1 MWLADLVSTTG
12 DWFSVV
18 AVCALSAQTAPAGG
32 GAVALAVV
40 LAAHLVPQAL
50 LAPFAGWLADRLD
63 RRTVLLATN
72 VLEGA
77 LTVAMTIAAAKQAL
91 AVVQVLL
98 LLRSSVSALREP
110 ATGAAVPRLVEANEL
125 ANANALG
132 AATWSLSFV
141 VGMALGGAVAEVG
154 PTVALAVDAMSF
166 LAATLLVARLPA
178 LPPRE
183 AEAAPVPLHH
193 TLVHDAREA
202 TRALRDAE
210 LFVATFAKAPIG
222 VAGGAAWMALNLLA
236 RDRAFLGV
244 AATLGLLQAVRGAG
258 TGIGPI
264 AARVFGSRTRPET
277 LLHGAAAA
285 VAAGAVGLALSTS
298 APFAIA
304 SVLVWGLGGGASWV
318 LTTTRLQLM
327 SAPSMRGRLI
337 AIDTVGLALGMSGGA
352 FVTAL
357 LVDAGASIA
366 QAATALVAV
375 AALGWLWI
383 SSRPPQPRN
392 AVQTE
397 C

>member
-18 AVCALSAQTAPAGG
+18 AVCALSAQTSPAGG
-32 GAVALAVV
+32 GALSLAVV

-63 RRTVLLATN
+63 RRSLLLATN
-72 VLEGA
+72 LLEGA
-77 LTVAMTIAAAKQAL
+77 LTVAMTIAAAKQAVG
-91 AVVQVLL
+91 VVQVLL

-110 ATGAAVPRLVEANEL
+110 ATGAAVPRLVEPSEL
-125 ANANALG
+125 ANANTFG
-132 AATWSLSFV
+132 AATWSVSFV

-166 LAATLLVARLPA
+166 LVATLLVARLPP

-183 AEAAPVPLHH
+183 AETAPVPVHH

-202 TRALRDAE
+202 TRALRDPE
-210 LFVATFAKAPIG
+210 LFLATFAKAPVG
-222 VAGGAAWMALNLLA
+222 VASGAAWMALNLLA

-258 TGIGPI
+258 TGLGPI
-264 AARVFGSRTRPET
+264 TARMFAARTRPET
-277 LLHGAAAA
+277 LLHGAGAA
-285 VAAGAVGLALSTS
+285 VAVGAVGLALSPT
-298 APFAIA
+298 APFAFA
-304 SVLVWGLGGGASWV
+304 SALVWGMGGGAAWV

-337 AIDTVGLALGMSGGA
+337 AIDSVGLALGMSGGA

-366 QAATALVAV
+366 EGTTVLVAV
-375 AALGWLWI
+375 AAVGWLWI
-383 SSRPPQPRN
+383 SSRPQPRN
-392 AVQTE
+392 AVQNE